1 MPYAGSTRMFKEIF
15 RFLKRVLSEKE
26 TTVTKLDPSIPAVKR
41 TIEIV
46 RLFELDQ
53 FEVINP
59 ALHHYAFRLSDG
71 SVRSPVSI
79 VEIASYIDVLQEHGL
94 YRKAIKQ
101 DKPAEII
108 HFNTTAT
115 DTYPNRVPSVLNDE
129 KTESIILPFKQK

>member
-1 MPYAGSTRMFKEIF
+1 MLYAGSTRMFKDIF
-15 RFLKRVLSEKE
+15 QFLKRVLSEKE
-26 TTVTKLDPSIPAVKR
+26 TTTPQLDPSSPAVKR

-59 ALHHYAFRLSDG
+59 AFHHYAFTLSDG
-71 SVRSPVSI
+71 SVRGPVSI

-94 YRKAIKQ
+94 YRKTIKQ

-108 HFNTTAT
+108 HINTTVT
-115 DTYPNRVPSVLNDE
+115 DTNRAPSVLNDK

>member
-1 MPYAGSTRMFKEIF
+1 MLYAGSTRMFKDIF
-15 RFLKRVLSEKE
+15 QFLKRVLSEKE
-26 TTVTKLDPSIPAVKR
+26 TTTPQLDPSSPAVKR

-53 FEVINP
+53 FEVVNP
-59 ALHHYAFRLSDG
+59 AFHHYAFRLSDG
-71 SVRSPVSI
+71 SVRCPVSI

-94 YRKAIKQ
+94 YRKTIKQ

-108 HFNTTAT
+108 HINTTVT
-115 DTYPNRVPSVLNDE
+115 DTNRAPIVINDK